1 MGIDISFV
9 FTIRPKFINIGAVK
23 AELKELL
30 GQRQKRHIA
39 DADRVPSAV
48 LIPVYENQG
57 QYHIVFI
64 RRTDMVKTHKGQISF
79 PGGTREINDETL
91 LDTAIRESTEEIG
104 LLPEDIEILGEL
116 DDEVTTTSNY
126 IVTPFIAMIPWPYS
140 FVINKGE
147 VDDIIK
153 VPVAALLEK
162 GCLKPDTEFLNGKEF
177 ESYAYHYKGK
187 VIWGATARILNKFLE
202 IFRQI
207 S

>member
-1 MGIDISFV
+1 M
-9 FTIRPKFINIGAVK
+9 K
-23 AELKELL
+23 AELKKLL
-30 GQRQKRHIA
+30 AQRQKQYIA

-48 LIPVYENQG
+48 LIPVYENEG

-64 RRTDMVKTHKGQISF
+64 RRTETVKTHKGQISF
-79 PGGTREINDETL
+79 PGGTREINDGTL

-126 IVTPFIAMIPWPYS
+126 IVTPFVAMIPWPYS

-147 VDDIIK
+147 VDEIIK
-153 VPVAALLEK
+153 VPVAALMDK
-162 GCLKPDTEFLNGKEF
+162 DCLKPDTEFLNGKEF

-187 VIWGATARILNKFLE
+187 VIWGATARILNKLLE